1 MSISFT
7 GIGSGLQVNEI
18 VTALVNAEKAPYQ
31 ARVTRQQAQYTT
43 DISAVGAMK
52 GALEDIAKSLE
63 GLGDIDEYQKR
74 SISGSDDFVS
84 VSSEKTAQL
93 NTYSVKVNEL
103 AQNHKILS
111 DGFVADTP
119 VGEGTLTLSSGTNSF
134 EINVSDTATL
144 EEVRDAINDSEDN
157 TSINATIVTD
167 DAGQRLVLSSK
178 SSGADNE
185 IKVVVD
191 DIDGTDT
198 DTNGLSKLAFD
209 SDAASSTFATN
220 MTETTA
226 ATDASITID
235 GTVVVSSSTNEFK
248 DVIDG
253 ITINVKKKHDTND
266 DLSELKVTENNKNVE
281 AGISSFIEKFNAYID
296 LAAQLGRSGE
306 DGAGAMAGDSLLRGT
321 VSQLR
326 NLVTREF
333 STGNGNT
340 EFLANLGVRTERDGK
355 LSLDK
360 DQLQEAIDAD
370 PNAVQTFFLGENGD
384 DGFVANLTSVTEV
397 YTESDGIMQTRIDG
411 RESQLDRLEKE
422 VESFNLKMS
431 SYEARLLEQYNSM
444 DLLVSGLNSTGA
456 YLQQQL
462 SNLPGVVKQSK

>member
-31 ARVTRQQAQYTT
+31 ARVTKQQAQYTT

-52 GALEDIAKSLE
+52 SALEDIAKSLE
-63 GLGDIDEYQKR
+63 ALGDIDEYQKR

-103 AQNHKILS
+103 AQNHKLLS

-119 VGEGTLTLSSGTNSF
+119 VGEGKLTLSSDTNSF

-178 SSGADNE
+178 SSGAENE

-209 SDAASSTFATN
+209 SDATSPTFATN

-253 ITINVKKKHDTND
+253 ITINVKKKHGTDD

-296 LAAQLGRSGE
+296 LSKQLGSSSDE
-306 DGAGAMAGDSLLRGT
+306 GAGPMAGDSLLRGT

-326 NLVTREF
+326 NLVTKEF
-333 STGNGNT
+333 STGNGETN
-340 EFLANLGVRTERDGK
+340 FLANLGVRTERDGK

-360 DQLQEAIDAD
+360 GQLQEAIDAD

-431 SYEARLLEQYNSM
+431 SYEARLLDQYNSM

>member
-1 MSISFT
+1 MAISFT

-18 VTALVNAEKAPYQ
+18 VNALVNAEKAPYQ

-43 DISAVGAMK
+43 DISAVGSMK

-111 DGFVADTP
+111 DGFVADSP
-119 VGEGTLTLSSGTNSF
+119 VGEGKLTLSSGENSF

-144 EEVRDAINDSEDN
+144 EEVRDAINDSDGN

-191 DIDGTDT
+191 DVDGNGTDT
-198 DTNGLSKLAFD
+198 TGLSKLAFD
-209 SDAASSTFATN
+209 SDAASPTFATN

-226 ATDASITID
+226 ATNASITID
-235 GTVVVSSSTNEFK
+235 GTVVVESNTNEFK

-253 ITINVKKKHDTND
+253 ITINVKKKHGTDD

-281 AGISSFIEKFNAYID
+281 AGVSSFIEKFNAYID

-306 DGAGAMAGDSLLRGT
+306 DGTGAMAGDSLLRGT

-333 STGNGNT
+333 STGNGET

-360 DQLQEAIDAD
+360 EQLQEAIDAD
-370 PNAVQTFFLGENGD
+370 PDAIQTFFLGENGD

-397 YTESDGIMQTRIDG
+397 YTKSEGIMQTRIDG

-422 VESFNLKMS
+422 VESFNLKMKA
-431 SYEARLLEQYNSM
+431 YETRLLDQYNSM

-462 SNLPGVVKQSK
+462 SNLPGVVKKSK

>member
-18 VTALVNAEKAPYQ
+18 VTALVNAKKAPYQ
-31 ARVTRQQAQYTT
+31 ARVTKQQAQYTT

-103 AQNHKILS
+103 AQNHKLLS
-111 DGFVADTP
+111 DGFVANTP
-119 VGEGTLTLSSGTNSF
+119 VGEGKLTLSSDANSF

-178 SSGADNE
+178 SSGAENE

-209 SDAASSTFATN
+209 SDAASPTFATN

-253 ITINVKKKHDTND
+253 ITINVKKKHGTDD

-296 LAAQLGRSGE
+296 LSKQLGSSSDE
-306 DGAGAMAGDSLLRGT
+306 GAGPMAGDSLLRGT

-326 NLVTREF
+326 NLVTKEF
-333 STGNGNT
+333 STGNGETN
-340 EFLANLGVRTERDGK
+340 FLANLGVRTERDGK

-431 SYEARLLEQYNSM
+431 SYEARLLDQYNSM